1 MCTHLRKI
9 DEAAPYGTASFF
21 INFNLLGRTLR
32 PHFLTKEV
40 IIVTHRTRNVQLK
53 INLTEEEK
61 ALFQK
66 KMKMAN
72 CKTMNHFLRK
82 VVSES
87 NIYVV
92 DLQPFREIQGL
103 LSRYANSVNQIAKR
117 VNSTGVIYSDD
128 INDMKQQIEHLSKE
142 IWQIHSLLL
151 DRTTTK
157 GDDS

>member
-1 MCTHLRKI
+1 M
-9 DEAAPYGTASFF
+9 
-21 INFNLLGRTLR
+21 
-32 PHFLTKEV
+32 
-40 IIVTHRTRNVQLK
+40 IIIANRTRNIQLK

-61 ALFQK
+61 SLFQK

-103 LSRYANSVNQIAKR
+103 LSKYANSVNQITKR

-128 INDMKQQIEHLSKE
+128 INDMKKQIEHLSKE
-142 IWQIHSLLL
+142 LWQIHSLLL

-157 GDDS
+157 ND

>member
-21 INFNLLGRTLR
+21 IKFNLLGRTLR
-32 PHFLTKEV
+32 PHFLIKEV

-53 INLTEEEK
+53 INLTDEEK

>member
-1 MCTHLRKI
+1 M
-9 DEAAPYGTASFF
+9 
-21 INFNLLGRTLR
+21 
-32 PHFLTKEV
+32 
-40 IIVTHRTRNVQLK
+40 THRTRNVQLK

-66 KMKMAN
+66 KMKMAH

-103 LSRYANSVNQIAKR
+103 LSRYL
-117 VNSTGVIYSDD
+117 SDTPS
-128 INDMKQQIEHLSKE
+128 LSK
-142 IWQIHSLLL
+142 SLAN
-151 DRTTTK
+151 
-157 GDDS
+157 GS

>member
-1 MCTHLRKI
+1 
-9 DEAAPYGTASFF
+9 
-21 INFNLLGRTLR
+21 
-32 PHFLTKEV
+32 V
-40 IIVTHRTRNVQLK
+40 ISVTHRTRNVQLK

-117 VNSTGVIYSDD
+117 VNSTGVVYSDD
-128 INDMKQQIEHLSKE
+128 ISDMKQQIEHLSKE

-151 DRTTTK
+151 DRTATK

>member
-21 INFNLLGRTLR
+21 IKFNLLGRTLR
-32 PHFLTKEV
+32 PHFLIKEV

-53 INLTEEEK
+53 INLTDEEK

-82 VVSES
+82 IVSES

>member
-9 DEAAPYGTASFF
+9 DEAASYGTASFF

-32 PHFLTKEV
+32 PIFLTKEV

-53 INLTEEEK
+53 INLTEEK
-61 ALFQK
+61 ALFQM

-103 LSRYANSVNQIAKR
+103 LSRYADSVNQIAKR

>member
-1 MCTHLRKI
+1 MT
-9 DEAAPYGTASFF
+9 
-21 INFNLLGRTLR
+21 N
-32 PHFLTKEV
+32 
-40 IIVTHRTRNVQLK
+40 RTRNIRLEIK
-53 INLTEEEK
+53 LTEEEK
-61 ALFQK
+61 ALFQT

-128 INDMKQQIEHLSKE
+128 INDMKQQIEYLSKE

>member
-1 MCTHLRKI
+1 MYPLT
-9 DEAAPYGTASFF
+9 DY
-21 INFNLLGRTLR
+21 
-32 PHFLTKEV
+32 FLKKEV

-72 CKTMNHFLRK
+72 CRTMNHFLRK

-87 NIYVV
+87 NIYVI

>member
-32 PHFLTKEV
+32 PHFLIKEV
-40 IIVTHRTRNVQLK
+40 IIVTYRTRSVQLK

-72 CKTMNHFLRK
+72 CKTMNQFLRK
-82 VVSES
+82 VVLES

-92 DLQPFREIQGL
+92 
-103 LSRYANSVNQIAKR
+103 
-117 VNSTGVIYSDD
+117 IYNPLEEYKDYFQD
-128 INDMKQQIEHLSKE
+128 AIIVLIK
-142 IWQIHSLLL
+142 
-151 DRTTTK
+151 
-157 GDDS
+157 

>member
-1 MCTHLRKI
+1 MANRTRNLRLEIK
-9 DEAAPYGTASFF
+9 
-21 INFNLLGRTLR
+21 
-32 PHFLTKEV
+32 LTKE
-40 IIVTHRTRNVQLK
+40 
-53 INLTEEEK
+53 EK
-61 ALFQK
+61 DLFQK

-87 NIYVV
+87 YIYVV

-128 INDMKQQIEHLSKE
+128 INDIKKQIDHLSKE
-142 IWQIHSLLL
+142 LWMIHSLLL
-151 DRTTTK
+151 DRTTNK
-157 GDDS
+157 GDE

>member
-1 MCTHLRKI
+1 M
-9 DEAAPYGTASFF
+9 
-21 INFNLLGRTLR
+21 
-32 PHFLTKEV
+32 
-40 IIVTHRTRNVQLK
+40 THRTRNVQLK

-61 ALFQK
+61 TLFHK

-117 VNSTGVIYSDD
+117 VNSIIKFVTKVISYA
-128 INDMKQQIEHLSKE
+128 
-142 IWQIHSLLL
+142 
-151 DRTTTK
+151 RTK
-157 GDDS
+157 YIGIGKLRQDE

>member
-1 MCTHLRKI
+1 MSNRI
-9 DEAAPYGTASFF
+9 
-21 INFNLLGRTLR
+21 
-32 PHFLTKEV
+32 
-40 IIVTHRTRNVQLK
+40 RNIQLK
-53 INLTEEEK
+53 INLTKEEK
-61 ALFQK
+61 EFFEK
-66 KMKMAN
+66 KMKMTH

-92 DLQPFREIQGL
+92 DLQPFREIQEL
-103 LSRYANSVNQIAKR
+103 LSRYSNSVNQIAKR

-128 INDMKQQIEHLSKE
+128 INDIKNQIEHLSKE

>member
-1 MCTHLRKI
+1 M
-9 DEAAPYGTASFF
+9 
-21 INFNLLGRTLR
+21 
-32 PHFLTKEV
+32 
-40 IIVTHRTRNVQLK
+40 THRIRNAQLK

-61 ALFQK
+61 TLFQK

-87 NIYVV
+87 DIYVV

-128 INDMKQQIEHLSKE
+128 INDIKQQIEHLSKE
-142 IWQIHSLLL
+142 LWTIHSLLL